1 MNGMMTEMM
10 NPMMN
15 GFGCFMG
22 VLGLLLFVA
31 LVVGGVFLVRW
42 LLSDSGRQTVR
53 DDHALEVARTRFA
66 QGELNSDEFEAL
78 KRTLGAD

>member
-10 NPMMN
+10 NPMMS

-22 VLGLLLFVA
+22 VFGLLLFVA
-31 LVVGGVFLVRW
+31 LVAGGVFLV
-42 LLSDSGRQTVR
+42 LNGSGRRAVR

>member
-1 MNGMMTEMM
+1 MNGMMTDDMM
-10 NPMMN
+10 NPMMS

-22 VLGLLLFVA
+22 VLGLLFFVA
-31 LVVGGVFLVRW
+31 LVVGGVFLV
-42 LLSDSGRQTVR
+42 LNGSGRRTVR

>member
-10 NPMMN
+10 NPMMS

-22 VLGLLLFVA
+22 VFGLLLFAA
-31 LVVGGVFLVRW
+31 LIVGVFFLVRW
-42 LLSDSGRQTVR
+42 LLSDSGRQAVR
-53 DDHALEVARTRFA
+53 GDHALEVARTRFA
-66 QGELNSDEFEAL
+66 QGELSSDEFESL